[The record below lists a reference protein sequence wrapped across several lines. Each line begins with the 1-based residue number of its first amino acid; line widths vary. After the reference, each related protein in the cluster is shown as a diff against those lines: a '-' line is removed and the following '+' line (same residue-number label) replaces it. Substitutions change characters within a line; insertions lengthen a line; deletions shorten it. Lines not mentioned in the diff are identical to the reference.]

1 MTGELFPVS
10 MRAAAAVAATA
21 TTAPATAPRAFS
33 TALDQA
39 RAKVDRLAVA
49 DAAETAL
56 GTRAPA
62 APDGGCRCGTF
73 VATTAATDGAASTA
87 ATSGAISTVDPFDLL
102 ASGTAVP
109 ARPATVE
116 PGDIVISRD
125 PEAPTRRHA
134 GIVLRDGSYATVD
147 PTGIVVRGPIPW
159 PFVEGVRRR

>member
-10 MRAAAAVAATA
+10 VRAATALPAAAAAGPAPGPGAFATA
-21 TTAPATAPRAFS
+21 
-33 TALDQA
+33 LGQA

-56 GTRAPA
+56 GTRAPE
-62 APDGGCRCGTF
+62 APTSGCRCGTF
-73 VATTAATDGAASTA
+73 VATTAGTDGAAA
-87 ATSGAISTVDPFDLL
+87 NSGAISTVDPFDLL
-102 ASGTAVP
+102 RSGTAVP

-134 GIVLRDGSYATVD
+134 GIVLRDGSFATVD
-147 PTGIVVRGPIPW
+147 PAGIVVRGPIPW